1 MDAAVTGTFTALSD
15 SVEQVIRGK
24 SDAVRLALC
33 GLLAEGHILIDDVP
47 GTGKTSLAK
56 AIANAISGT
65 WKRVQFTPDLLPS
78 DITGVMVYDQSTQS
92 FTFREGPVFT
102 NILIGDEINRASPK
116 TQSALLE
123 VMEERTVSVDGSP
136 RPVPRPFFVIATQNP
151 GDLHGTFPLPEVQ
164 LDRFALKLGLGYV
177 DSSTEAELLAVDP
190 STQLPPNPPVLNT
203 DELADLVASVA
214 KVTVARPVI
223 DYVVQLANATRV
235 HPDLRLGASTR
246 GTKTMIRV
254 AQAYAVSNERDYVTP
269 DDIKALAAPVL
280 AHRLAVTAEAEL
292 RGVSTASV
300 VADVLDTVAVPRAL
314 QG

>member
-1 MDAAVTGTFTALSD
+1 
-15 SVEQVIRGK
+15 
-24 SDAVRLALC
+24 
-33 GLLAEGHILIDDVP
+33 
-47 GTGKTSLAK
+47 
-56 AIANAISGT
+56 
-65 WKRVQFTPDLLPS
+65 
-78 DITGVMVYDQSTQS
+78 
-92 FTFREGPVFT
+92 
-102 NILIGDEINRASPK
+102 
-116 TQSALLE
+116 
-123 VMEERTVSVDGSP
+123 
-136 RPVPRPFFVIATQNP
+136 
-151 GDLHGTFPLPEVQ
+151 
-164 LDRFALKLGLGYV
+164 
-177 DSSTEAELLAVDP
+177 
-190 STQLPPNPPVLNT
+190 
-203 DELADLVASVA
+203 LVASVA